1 MRVVPGLIDADH
13 NSGERKSLDC
23 DKMFEYRG
31 MFDRCQVLEMK
42 EECDVRR
49 KESESMVAASAGAL
63 HMTSALRPV
72 LRPNLRAPLRWT
84 TAAFCTY
91 GESSQLEVVSFV
103 FEQESYLIVTQT
115 TPIQKPVR

>member
-1 MRVVPGLIDADH
+1 MRVVLGLIDTED
-13 NSGERKSLDC
+13 NSGGRRSLDC

-49 KESESMVAASAGAL
+49 KESESASASAL

-84 TAAFCTY
+84 TATFCTY
-91 GESSQLEVVSFV
+91 GESSRLEVVSFV
-103 FEQESYLIVTQT
+103 FEQESCLVVTQT
-115 TPIQKPVR
+115 TPIHKLVR